1 MENTNKGNMPMPYK
15 NKKTIMVRTP
25 ARLLNGLSGSWWNRK
40 WAWLSLFPLGVLMK
54 GCLSKSLLMIL
65 ISLLLFA
72 LLVYLFRNCNR
83 NKDPLKKDYGQFMP
97 IDGGGTMP
105 PVDPGKI
112 GYGRDSITPIA
123 LDRINVL
130 LEKKEE
136 NTADKFQM
144 EFKKIYPEEEYRFVY
159 YDSLTYRLQ
168 LVVPENKRQY
178 LIDNLNLQLPQFEF
192 LLFDESIF
200 QTSYV
205 PNDLGLKSHD
215 WYFRA
220 IKAYEAWN
228 ITRGE
233 DSIIV
238 AVVDNGFD
246 VNHPEI
252 ASKIILPFN
261 VPERSSHLFPPAG
274 SNCPGHGTHVAA
286 TAVGAMNNSQGV
298 CGIAPECKLI
308 PVQVAT
314 NDGVMTL
321 TSILDGILYAIYK
334 GAKVVNVS
342 LGVSV
347 NEMVQ
352 HMPPADQL
360 QLILTHRLNEE
371 RVWDEVFKIANNKN
385 CTLVLAAGNENVLSG
400 FDAMKRSNQSIIVSA
415 VDKDFKKANFSNYGN
430 YSDIPYCYSTISA
443 PGVDI
448 YNAFPNNSYE
458 SIQGT
463 SMASPIVAGAVALM
477 KSLKSDLTTSEIID
491 ILQSTGINCLDAI
504 GNIIQL
510 DAALKAVQ
518 SGNYKKKNTGKQQF
532 SNSPDRLKTGDIIND
547 LSQLNGL
554 WKSTESLESS
564 QRDMVDLYMAFTP
577 SGNKLILVETSN
589 NNNCFEAPLDVKISN
604 GNLVIT
610 QLARAVDKNE
620 VYYQKYIFT
629 CTTDKKGFLL
639 CNATPEDKSVNIQFN
654 LLKIK

>member
-1 MENTNKGNMPMPYK
+1 MVNINSGNMPHK
-15 NKKTIMVRTP
+15 NKKTVMVKTP
-25 ARLLNGLSGSWWNRK
+25 AQLLNGLGGSWWNRR
-40 WAWLSLFPLGVLMK
+40 WNWLTLFPLGMLMK
-54 GCLSKSLLMIL
+54 GCLSRSLLMIL
-65 ISLLLFA
+65 FSLLLFA
-72 LLVYLFRNCNR
+72 LMAYLFRNCNGGGDSS
-83 NKDPLKKDYGQFMP
+83 KADYGRFTP
-97 IDGGGTMP
+97 IDGGGGAIP
-105 PVDPGKI
+105 PVEPGKI

-123 LDRINVL
+123 IDRINVL
-130 LEKKEE
+130 LEKKAE
-136 NTADKFQM
+136 NTANEFQM
-144 EFKKIYPEEEYRFVY
+144 EFKKLYPEKEYQFVY

-168 LVVPENKRQY
+168 LMVPEDKRQY
-178 LIDNLNLQLPQFEF
+178 LIDNLNSQLPKFEF

-200 QTSYV
+200 QTSYI

-215 WYFRA
+215 WYLRA

-228 ITRGE
+228 ITQGE

-246 VNHPEI
+246 ANHPEI

-261 VPERSSHLFPPAG
+261 VPERSTRLFPPAG
-274 SNCPGHGTHVAA
+274 SSCPGHGTHVAA
-286 TAVGAMNNSQGV
+286 TAVGVMNNSQGV
-298 CGIAPECKLI
+298 CGIAPKCKLI

-342 LGVSV
+342 LGVGV

-352 HMPPADQL
+352 HMHPADQL

-400 FDAMKRSNQSIIVSA
+400 FDAMKRSRQSIIVSA
-415 VDKDFKKANFSNYGN
+415 VDKNFRKADFSNYGN

-477 KSLKSDLTTSEIID
+477 KSIKSDLTTSEIID
-491 ILQSTGINCLDAI
+491 ILQSTGINCPDAI
-504 GNIIQL
+504 GSIIQL

-518 SGNYKKKNTGKQQF
+518 MGNYKKKNANKQQF
-532 SNSPDRLKTGDIIND
+532 SNSPDRLKTGDVIND

-554 WKSTESLESS
+554 WKSTESLKSS
-564 QRDMVDLYMAFTP
+564 QGDVVDLYMAFTP
-577 SGNKLILVETSN
+577 SGHKLILVETSN
-589 NNNCFEAPLDVKISN
+589 NNNCFEAPLEAIVSN

-610 QLARAVDKNE
+610 QLALAVDKNE

-629 CTTDKKGFLL
+629 CATDKKGFLL
-639 CNATPEDKSVNIQFN
+639 CNAKPEDKSANVQFN